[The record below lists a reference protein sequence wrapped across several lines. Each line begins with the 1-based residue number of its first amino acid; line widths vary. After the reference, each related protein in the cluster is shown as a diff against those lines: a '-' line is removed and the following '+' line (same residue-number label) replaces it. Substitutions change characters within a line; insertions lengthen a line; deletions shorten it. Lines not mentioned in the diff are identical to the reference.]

1 MSGPAPGFESHGPS
15 VKYRGGAKNGRRSN
29 EVACVTIQ
37 AGKITAEE
45 LLSMPDD
52 GFRYE
57 LVTGELRRMPP
68 AGSEHG
74 YVAINIGTSLN
85 DHARTTGLGR
95 VYAAETGF
103 KLASDPDTVRAP
115 DVAFVSRERVERAGR
130 VVGFWPG
137 APDVAV
143 EVVSPGDTHAQVVE
157 KALAWLEAGCRMVL
171 AVDPERRTVTVYRSL
186 EEIRMLTQDDVI
198 DGADVVPGWKLPVA
212 DIFA

>member
-1 MSGPAPGFESHGPS
+1 
-15 VKYRGGAKNGRRSN
+15 
-29 EVACVTIQ
+29 VTIQ
-37 AGKITAEE
+37 AGHITSEK

-57 LVTGELRRMPP
+57 LVKGELRRMPP

-74 YVAINIGTSLN
+74 YIAINIGTSLN
-85 DHARTTGLGR
+85 SYVRINGFGR

-115 DVAFVSRERVERAGR
+115 DAAFVSRERVEKAGR

-137 APDVAV
+137 APDLAV

-186 EEIRMLTQDDVI
+186 ENIRMLTENDVI
-198 DGADVVPGWKLPVA
+198 DGADVVPGWKLPVT
-212 DIFA
+212 DVFA